1 MMLFALR
8 IGGGKVVVVERG
20 ILGSGVSSVS
30 FVAVDGVCKCSA
42 VVVMAINV
50 ARERGEICA
59 LEIFL

>member
-1 MMLFALR
+1 M
-8 IGGGKVVVVERG
+8 VEERG

-30 FVAVDGVCKCSA
+30 FIAVDGVCRCSA

-50 ARERGEICA
+50 ARERGEIRA